1 MDVSGQT
8 ISRILEGP
16 AFEGEFLLLS
26 SCILFNFANYVFL
39 LLCLCV
45 LIFMYCP
52 VFSVSLCCS
61 VYCLCVNVYCTTATG
76 CHPNC
81 SQEYILSYRI
91 ISYNISYHI
100 SYHIV
105 SYRISYIVSY
115 HIVSYLLISYR
126 IVSFDIISYR
136 IIYHIVDCLTF
147 ENGTVGL
154 SRNVGNKLPI
164 YAA

>member
-81 SQEYILSYRI
+81 SKKYILSYRI

-105 SYRISYIVSY
+105 SYIIYRI
-115 HIVSYLLISYR
+115 ISYR